1 MDVST
6 SVSEHRRH
14 PSRLELA
21 AGGLLLATVILH
33 VAAMFPDY
41 FSGGAAAS
49 IASQAD
55 QAALYAVVA
64 GAWAA
69 ALGLGLAGPRWVR
82 IAAAFAV
89 GAAVGE
95 LGFRVSDLGQV
106 FRYGTGQA
114 GPGLWIM
121 TAAWVCG
128 AAAAATAVLA
138 VRSSRQP
145 ALDDPPASGFNRWAT
160 VAGVGVLSVAAAG
173 FFLPAWDHYTGVST
187 VTGRAVSFNLG
198 NAFAEPWQIV
208 IGNVLSAL
216 AIAAVPIVAALFMW
230 KDRRAAV
237 AATGAVLT
245 MLGAQF
251 ASAVIQ
257 VDQAVPPSIAGLSGP
272 QARQLGFTLS
282 MKLTGWFALDTV
294 LALSVLVATVVVA
307 AAKTSA
313 DESLAPLPRR
323 AVDTPGPAYPVW

>member
-1 MDVST
+1 MDAST
-6 SVSEHRRH
+6 PVSEQRRH
-14 PSRLELA
+14 PSKLELA
-21 AGGLLLATVILH
+21 AGALLLAAVILH

-41 FSGGAAAS
+41 FSGGSPAS

-64 GAWAA
+64 AAWAT
-69 ALGLGLAGPRWVR
+69 ALGFGLAGPRWVR

-89 GAAVGE
+89 GAALGE

-121 TAAWVCG
+121 TAAWVVG
-128 AAAAATAVLA
+128 AAGAATAVLA
-138 VRSSRQP
+138 VRSNRQP

-160 VAGVGVLSVAAAG
+160 LAGVGALSTATAG
-173 FFLPAWDHYTGVST
+173 FFLPAWDHYTGVSA

-216 AIAAVPIVAALFMW
+216 AIAAIPILAALFMW

-294 LALSVLVATVVVA
+294 LALAVLVTTVVVA

-313 DESLAPLPRR
+313 DENLTTLSRG
-323 AVDTPGPAYPVW
+323 AVDAPRPAYPVW